1 MFRIALV
8 IPTGIAAE
16 IGGFAGDGGIIAKYL
31 AGVADEVL
39 THPNVVNAAS
49 FNVMPDNTYYVEGH
63 ALDQFFAGEWG
74 LKKAP
79 QRIGIVIDRA
89 CEPYLSLIEN
99 AVNATAISTGIHV
112 MGYTLTEKPLE
123 ISLFP
128 GNYGY
133 EGYSGE
139 VLHLEQLSQACEKA
153 LSHGAT
159 ALAVLT
165 WMDVLPEGTS
175 EAYEQQGGVDP
186 IGAVEAM
193 ISHALTAQFK
203 VPVAHSPIFAPHL
216 VTHRLD
222 PRVAAEEIGTTYL
235 PCILMGLHRSPRL
248 VDTNQGDFGVQDI
261 HALVTP
267 ADACGGLSVL
277 YALEQGIPVIAV
289 QENQSVLEVTPQ
301 KMGWTHDAQ
310 HPIFTVA
317 NYWEAAGVLQ
327 ALKMGIHPEVLRRP
341 VQGAFRA
348 LNEKN

>member
-16 IGGFAGDGGIIAKYL
+16 IGGFAGDGGVIAKYL
-31 AGVADEVL
+31 AGIADEVL

-49 FNVMPDNTYYVEGH
+49 FNVIPENTYYVEGY

-74 LKKAP
+74 LKKSP
-79 QRIGIVIDRA
+79 QRIGIVIDRR
-89 CEPYLSLIEN
+89 CEPYLGLIEN
-99 AVNATAISTGIHV
+99 AVNATVMSTGVHV
-112 MGYTLTEKPLE
+112 IGYTLTDEPLD

-128 GNYGY
+128 GDYGY

-139 VLHLEQLSQACEKA
+139 VLHLEQLSRACQKV
-153 LSHGAT
+153 LDKGAT

-165 WMDVLPEGTS
+165 WMDVLPEGTT

-203 VPVAHSPIFAPHL
+203 VPVAHSPIFEPHL
-216 VTHRLD
+216 ITHRLD
-222 PRVAAEEIGTTYL
+222 PRVAAEEVGTTYL
-235 PCILMGLHRSPRL
+235 PCILMGLHRAPRL
-248 VDTNQGDFGVQDI
+248 VDLDQSDFGVGEV

-267 ADACGGLSVL
+267 IDACGGLSVIS
-277 YALEQGIPVIAV
+277 ALEQGIPVIAV
-289 QENQSVLEVTPQ
+289 QENRSVLEVTPE
-301 KMGWTHDAQ
+301 KMGWHHQAHQ
-310 HPIFTVA
+310 PIFTVD

-327 ALKMGIHPEVLRRP
+327 ALKMGLNPDVLRRP
-341 VQGAFRA
+341 VQGAFQA
-348 LNEKN
+348 LS